1 MKNKVLNN
9 ASWIVCCKIMQ
20 SLLSFVIGMITARYL
35 GPSNYGLI
43 SYAASITAFF
53 LPIMQLGLKNTI
65 VQEFISTPQREGRI
79 IGTSLVLN
87 GLSAV
92 LCVLCITVFSL
103 VSNPGEPETTLVCF
117 LYSLTLVFQA
127 GEITQYWFQSKLLS
141 KYPSLAALAAYVLV
155 SAYKV
160 YILFSGKPIAWF
172 ALTHVLEA
180 MVVSLILYLIYRR
193 MGQQRLG
200 FSFRLARELFSR
212 SRYYISSGL
221 MVVIF
226 QQTDRIML
234 KLMLGQAETG
244 FYSAAITCIGIT
256 GFVFSAVIDT
266 ARPLIL
272 EARKESGQLFEKRLI
287 TLFSL
292 VTAMSV
298 LQSLSMTVLAH
309 PIISILYGREYLPA
323 VPVLQIAVWYVTF
336 GYYGVVRNI
345 WILGE
350 GKQSYLWII
359 NLSGAVVNVAVNYLL
374 IPRFGACGAAAA
386 SLLTQL
392 FTNFVLCFIMKP
404 IRPAGNLILK
414 GLNPRYLIETL
425 RHR

>member
-9 ASWIVCCKIMQ
+9 AFWIVCCKIMQ

-193 MGQQRLG
+193 MGQQRLV

-244 FYSAAITCIGIT
+244 FYSAALTCIGIT

-292 VTAMSV
+292 ITAMSL
-298 LQSLSMTVLAH
+298 LQSISMTVLAR
-309 PIISILYGREYLPA
+309 PIISILYGGEYLPA
-323 VPVLQIAVWYVTF
+323 VPVLQIAVWYVTY

-350 GKQSYLWII
+350 GKQNHLWII
-359 NLSGAVVNVAVNYLL
+359 NLSGAVLNVVVNYLL
-374 IPRFGACGAAAA
+374 IPHFGACGAAAA
-386 SLLTQL
+386 SLLTQF
-392 FTNFVLCFIMKP
+392 FTNFILCFVIKP
-404 IRPAGNLILK
+404 IRPAGKLIIQSM
-414 GLNPRYLIETL
+414 NPKYLIKML
-425 RHR
+425 RR